1 LGNEK
6 SFSPL
11 NSSYIMEAKKRF
23 MSIDPTKLLDP
34 PMPSYTFTIYNR
46 DLFEKSKF
54 KDYDSILES
63 RLARC
68 QARADYLASILENG
82 NAHES
87 KRAREKCIYDVKY
100 GDGTITRGW
109 IADDV
114 ITFVLDKNP
123 VRILFGCGKDQ
134 MSGTHL
140 SGSYSGIAGIGRR
153 RMSGGYSLPTQFEAD
168 IMSLCLPG
176 FYSGKGSTIS
186 FHTTPFKKKTSAE
199 LLPNFKFPIYY
210 FVNLY
215 KVFINDKEIPLNPS
229 SLSTWNFGNDMT
241 GGCMVDTGATITRF
255 PQDFFSVFRDTF
267 RKEVRDI
274 PLIDI
279 PLGFDTCYKDDPS
292 GREPNFPV
300 VKLYFGRENPENLLL
315 LAQQRVMM
323 HFAGMYCLGFIGWN
337 QSLAILGA
345 NQLQGIGVE
354 VRDIPMTETIVES
367 FDTCYEVDPNGNNND
382 LHFPVV
388 KLYFGND
395 ILTLLIKMIPV
406 SGTKFSVVKLY
417 FDREKPENL
426 LFLAQQRVVVH
437 FAGMYCLGF
446 IGWNQSLAI
455 LGATQAQSPLFG
467 RGFEQLATVITLVAL
482 LAFDQE

>member
-1 LGNEK
+1 
-6 SFSPL
+6 
-11 NSSYIMEAKKRF
+11 
-23 MSIDPTKLLDP
+23 MSIDPTKLLHP

-54 KDYDSILES
+54 KDYDSLFES

-87 KRAREKCIYDVKY
+87 KRAREKVPKTTSTQFVNGEYVASFIIGTEQIKSLYGNKCIYNMKY
-100 GDGTITRGW
+100 ADGTRTRGW

-134 MSGTHL
+134 MSGTPF

-168 IMSLCLPG
+168 IMSMCLPG
-176 FYSGKGSTIS
+176 FYSGKESTIS

-199 LLPNFKFPIYY
+199 LLPNFKFPIFY

-229 SLSTWNFGNDMT
+229 LSTWNFGNDMT
-241 GGCMVDTGATITRF
+241 GGCIVDTGSTFTRF
-255 PQDFFSVFRDTF
+255 PQDFYIVFRDTF

-274 PLIDI
+274 PMVDV
-279 PLGFDTCYKDDPS
+279 PPGSFDTCYKDDPS
-292 GREPNFPV
+292 AQEPNFPV
-300 VKLYFGRENPENLLL
+300 VKLYFG
-315 LAQQRVMM
+315 
-323 HFAGMYCLGFIGWN
+323 
-337 QSLAILGA
+337 S
-345 NQLQGIGVE
+345 
-354 VRDIPMTETIVES
+354 
-367 FDTCYEVDPNGNNND
+367 
-382 LHFPVV
+382 
-388 KLYFGND
+388 
-395 ILTLLIKMIPV
+395 
-406 SGTKFSVVKLY
+406 
-417 FDREKPENL
+417 EKPENL
-426 LFLAQQRVVVH
+426 LLLAQQRVVVH

-446 IGWNQSLAI
+446 MAWNQAVAI
-455 LGATQAQSPLFG
+455 LGAAQLQGVGLTFDTS
-467 RGFEQLATVITLVAL
+467 QDTLS
-482 LAFDQE
+482 FDLDACD